1 MTGRLL
7 APDAHALA
15 LDPEPVPADDVV
27 AGAPETGTRALG
39 DLGGVEV
46 GVWEITSAL
55 RKVYVAV
62 SV

>member
-15 LDPEPVPADDVV
+15 LAPEPLPAGDVV
-27 AGAPETGTRALG
+27 AGSPLTGIRPLG

-46 GVWEITSAL
+46 GVWEITSRL
-55 RKVYVAV
+55 RKVYVAP